1 MKLFKRSWL
10 RKIWV
15 ALVVLAGI
23 SFLIGQVAIY
33 VSYGIR

>member
-1 MKLFKRSWL
+1 MKIFKKSYL
-10 RKIWV
+10 RKIWI

-33 VSYGIR
+33 VSYGLR